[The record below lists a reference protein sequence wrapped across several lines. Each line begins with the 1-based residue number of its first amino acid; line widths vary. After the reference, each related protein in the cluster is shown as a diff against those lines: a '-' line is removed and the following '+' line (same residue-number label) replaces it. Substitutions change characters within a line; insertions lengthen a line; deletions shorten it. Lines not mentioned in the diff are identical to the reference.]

1 MTETVTGGEPAI
13 ADQTPVVAETTG
25 SADAAPAVTDAD
37 EATTGKPPVQKR
49 IDELTRLR
57 REAERDRDYWREQA
71 SRQPQAKP
79 EAAEPDAPKKPPTL
93 AEFDYDEAAYQA
105 ALTAHVSEEAARKVR
120 EEFRKEQAQLTERQR
135 AESWAKRQAEF
146 AAKTPDYEEK
156 AYYAPISTDVAHIVM
171 DLERGPEVA
180 YYLGQHPDEARAIS
194 AMSERQAAVA
204 IGRIEAKLDAPAAPA
219 PAPKPVSKAPPPPPQ
234 IEAVEPA
241 VAKDP
246 SEMTDA
252 EFAKWRKRQIAQR
265 R

>member
-1 MTETVTGGEPAI
+1 MTETVVQAQEPAI
-13 ADQTPVVAETTG
+13 ADQTSTEV

-57 REAERDRDYWREQA
+57 REAERDRDYWRDQA

-79 EAAEPDAPKKPPTL
+79 ETVAPEAPKPPPKL
-93 AEFDYDEAAYQA
+93 ADYNYDEAAYQA
-105 ALTAHVSEEAARKVR
+105 ALTAHVTEEAARKVR

-156 AYYAPISTDVAHIVM
+156 AFYAPITKEVAEIVK
-171 DLERGPEVA
+171 DLEKGPAVA
-180 YYLGQHPDEARAIS
+180 YYLGEHPDEARAIS
-194 AMSERQAAVA
+194 AMSERQAAIA
-204 IGRIEAKLDAPAAPA
+204 IGRIEAKLDQPAAPA
-219 PAPKPVSKAPPPPPQ
+219 STPKPVSKAPPPPPQ

-241 VAKDP
+241 VNKDP
-246 SEMTDA
+246 SQMTDA